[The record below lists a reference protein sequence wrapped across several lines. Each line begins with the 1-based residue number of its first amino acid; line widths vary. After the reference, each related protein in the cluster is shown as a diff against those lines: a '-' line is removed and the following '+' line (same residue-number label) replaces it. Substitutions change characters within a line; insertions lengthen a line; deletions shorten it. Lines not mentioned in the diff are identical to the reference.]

1 MSERARVAIVTFPAT
16 SDTGPCTVVIALV
29 MPSQISSTAAA
40 MCLAAAAFG
49 VLGLVSA
56 RDEIASSRGLDRILV
71 LTHLSIAVPLAV
83 FSALHFAGPQFVSDV
98 VPPFMPWRMFWVYF
112 VGAALMSTALSV
124 AARVEVRLSGL
135 LFGMMMF
142 LFVAMIHL
150 PGAICHPHN
159 RIVRTIVFREMSF
172 GGAAWILA
180 GLAARGVQPAKT
192 LIAVGRAFV
201 TIAMVVFGVEHFFH
215 PTVLPVVPLAKEMPA
230 WVPAGALIDY
240 LTGSLLLIAAG
251 SVLLNR
257 NARTVVSFLGAWIL
271 ALMVFI
277 YTPVLFSGLAGS
289 NVGGQIEGVN
299 YFADTLLFAG
309 AVLAVAKAMPRSDVA
324 G

>member
-1 MSERARVAIVTFPAT
+1 
-16 SDTGPCTVVIALV
+16 
-29 MPSQISSTAAA
+29 
-40 MCLAAAAFG
+40 MCLAALALG

-56 RDEIASSRGLDRILV
+56 RGEIASSRGLDRILA
-71 LTHLSIAVPLAV
+71 LANLSIALPLAV

-124 AARVEVRLSGL
+124 AARIEVRLSGL
-135 LFGMMMF
+135 LFGLMMF

-172 GGAAWILA
+172 GGAGWILA
-180 GLAARGVQPAKT
+180 GLAMSARGVQPAKT

-215 PTVLPVVPLAKEMPA
+215 PTGLPVVPLEKQMPA

-240 LTGSLLLIAAG
+240 LTGTLLLIAAG
-251 SVLLNR
+251 SILLNR
-257 NARTVVSFLGAWIL
+257 SARTVVSFLGAWIL

-309 AVLAVAKAMPRSDVA
+309 AVLAVAKATPRSAVA

>member
-1 MSERARVAIVTFPAT
+1 
-16 SDTGPCTVVIALV
+16 
-29 MPSQISSTAAA
+29 
-40 MCLAAAAFG
+40 MCLAGLVLG

-56 RDEIASSRGLDRILV
+56 RGEIASSRGLDRILA
-71 LTHLSIAVPLAV
+71 LSHLSIAAPLAV
-83 FSALHFAGPQFVSDV
+83 FSALHFFSPQFVSDV

-112 VGAALMSTALSV
+112 VGAALMATALSV
-124 AARVEVRLSGL
+124 AARIEVRLSGL
-135 LFGMMMF
+135 LFGLMMF

-172 GGAAWILA
+172 GGAGWILA
-180 GLAARGVQPAKT
+180 GLAMNAPGAQPAKT

-201 TIAMVVFGVEHFFH
+201 TLAMVVFGVEHFFH
-215 PTVLPVVPLAKEMPA
+215 PTGLPVVPLAKEMPA
-230 WVPAGALIDY
+230 WVPAGAVIDY
-240 LTGSLLLIAAG
+240 LTGALLLIAAG

-257 NARTVVSFLGAWIL
+257 NARTIVSFLGAWIL

-277 YTPVLFSGLAGS
+277 YTPVLLSGLAGS
-289 NVGGQIEGVN
+289 AVGGQIEGVN

-309 AVLAVAKAMPRSDVA
+309 AVLAVAKASPRSSVA
-324 G
+324 GA